1 MMGSDIGESIRGFSR
16 LYQGSAA
23 VCWEN
28 FVLRR
33 DSQIDVW
40 ASSPSS
46 IVYEAYLW
54 GRGDRL
60 AWLTPPVWHE
70 ETGHR
75 EVTSPRWSACLSARA
90 TSWDVGHSPL
100 ESPAAAGVGRRV
112 VEGQVLEGALGR
124 LPGVLLWRV
133 EDGATVPWVFGMLH
147 HVTLFSWRWCCFSF
161 KLLLLI
167 HRRKSRTLT

>member
-1 MMGSDIGESIRGFSR
+1 MMGSDIGKSIRGFSR

-28 FVLRR
+28 FMLRR
-33 DSQIDVW
+33 DSQMDVW
-40 ASSPSS
+40 ASSASS

-75 EVTSPRWSACLSARA
+75 EVTSPRWSACLSAWA
-90 TSWDVGHSPL
+90 TPWDVGHSPL
-100 ESPAAAGVGRRV
+100 ESPEAAGMGRRV
-112 VEGQVLEGALGR
+112 VEGRVLEGALSR
-124 LPGVLLWRV
+124 LPGCCSAELKTVLPSRGFSASYITLHFFL
-133 EDGATVPWVFGMLH
+133 DGGAVSHL
-147 HVTLFSWRWCCFSF
+147 SCYY
-161 KLLLLI
+161 
-167 HRRKSRTLT
+167 